1 MFKKILVAVDGSPS
15 SKHAAEVAIELAAKN
30 KASLDV
36 VGVILFADDADAH
49 VAFLKERK
57 WFSKAVGD
65 VVVKAKRKRVRA
77 NPFVLGGAAEEVLV
91 NLARKQKNDLVVVG
105 YWGSATGGDIA
116 RIALGNIHN
125 ALLKAPR
132 VPLLV
137 VK

>member
-15 SKHAAEVAIELAAKN
+15 SKRAAEFAVELAAKN
-30 KASLDV
+30 KAALDV

-65 VVVKAKRKRVRA
+65 VVVKAKRRKVKA
-77 NPFVLGGAAEEVLV
+77 SPFVLGGAAEEVLV
-91 NLARKQKNDLVVVG
+91 NFARKQRSDLVVVG
-105 YWGSATGGDIA
+105 YWGSATGSDIA
-116 RIALGNIHN
+116 RIALGNIHA